1 MKRTFAK
8 RTFAVLFCWFILI
21 LVVSGRVAAYAADG
35 PPDTQRLRYS
45 DSFTWDA
52 WRPATCMPDRCF
64 CERIQS
70 GAIRQ
75 PVNTWSNLGFI
86 LVGLSVIVS
95 AARDL
100 ARRSKPGALNP
111 MRAQF
116 VYPAVYGIA
125 TLLIGIGSIFYHS
138 SLVFVGQ
145 TMDVI
150 SIYLLASFMVIY
162 SLFRAGWMSPRA
174 FVAIYLP
181 LNIALGYMA
190 INWPS
195 SRRYIFIVLLL
206 AVLVTEVV
214 VRRRTRPTMK
224 LSFFWAALVTLVAAC
239 ASWIVDITGTV
250 CLPNSWFQAHAM
262 WHVLIAATIG
272 FVYLYYR
279 SETVEQGEN

>member
-1 MKRTFAK
+1 MKRTL
-8 RTFAVLFCWFILI
+8 AVLFCWFILI
-21 LVVSGRVAAYAADG
+21 LAVSGRAAAYATDG
-35 PPDTQRLRYS
+35 PPDTQRLGYS
-45 DSFTWDA
+45 DSFSWDA

-64 CERIQS
+64 CEPIQR

-86 LVGLSVIVS
+86 LVGLTVIVS
-95 AARDL
+95 AAHDRCQ
-100 ARRSKPGALNP
+100 RSLPGALNP
-111 MRAQF
+111 MRTQF

-162 SLFRAGWMSPRA
+162 SLFRAGWINPRA
-174 FVAIYLP
+174 FVATYIP
-181 LNIALGYMA
+181 LNITLGYMA
-190 INWPS
+190 INWPVT
-195 SRRYIFIVLLL
+195 RRYIFVVLLL

-214 VRRRTRPTMK
+214 VRRRTRSTMK
-224 LSFFWAALVTLVAAC
+224 LSFFYAALVTLFAAC
-239 ASWIVDITGTV
+239 ACWIVDITGTV
-250 CLPNSWFQAHAM
+250 CLPNSWFQGHAM
-262 WHVLIAATIG
+262 WHVLMAATIG

-279 SETVEQGEN
+279 SETVAQGEN